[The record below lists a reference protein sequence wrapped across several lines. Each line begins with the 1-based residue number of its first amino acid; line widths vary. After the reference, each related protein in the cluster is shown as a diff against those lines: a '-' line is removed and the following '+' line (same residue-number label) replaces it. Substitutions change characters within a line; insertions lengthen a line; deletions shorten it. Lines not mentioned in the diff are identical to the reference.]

1 MSQATSDVEER
12 FWSKVEKGSE
22 DECWEWQA
30 AQDSDGYGNFK
41 INGSVER
48 AHRVALA
55 LDEGDLSSLDEFDLV
70 RHTCDNPSCCNT
82 DHLVEGNQKDNMID
96 MSKRGRASGQRLD
109 ADDARLIKERYANE
123 DVSYSELADD
133 FGVEKGSIAAIL
145 NGYSFKHVD

>member
-30 AQDSDGYGNFK
+30 ATDPDGYGNFK
-41 INGSVER
+41 IQGSVER
-48 AHRVALA
+48 AHRVAL
-55 LDEGDLSSLDEFDLV
+55 SLDKGSLSLLEVFELV
-70 RHTCDNPSCCNT
+70 RHRCDNPSCCNT
-82 DHLVEGNQKDNMID
+82 AHLHEGTQKDNMID
-96 MSKRGRASGQRLD
+96 MSERGRASGQKLD
-109 ADDARLIKERYANE
+109 ADDARLIKERHANE